1 MERDNDREV
10 FCHTGDTQ
18 KYKIHDITSECTS
31 EMITYKI
38 LKQCQKGGFIIS
50 KGHNS
55 WITDL
60 TFIQNI
66 PQINADIK

>member
-31 EMITYKI
+31 EMITYKT
-38 LKQCQKGGFIIS
+38 LKQCQKGGS
-50 KGHNS
+50 
-55 WITDL
+55 
-60 TFIQNI
+60 
-66 PQINADIK
+66 